1 MEYKQALKQIAKG
14 QFAPVYVCYGSESY
28 LIQEFVQRLTE
39 HLIEPEQRAFAVGRY
54 DLAETPIDEVIEE
67 AETLPFLA
75 ERKLVV
81 ASGAAFLTG
90 AKESGKVEHNMDRLT
105 AYLKAPAEFTVL
117 VLTVSADKLD
127 ERKKIVKA
135 LKDADRL
142 VPCGMLGEAELTQWL
157 QQQTDKAGF
166 SFAPG
171 AAEQLIQYAGTS
183 LQTLVKEVEKC
194 SLYIGSGGVITTD
207 DLGQLVTKTVEQDI
221 FFQMVEHIVQMK
233 MEDAFTMLAELLR
246 RKEEPIKIVML
257 IARQFRIILQVK
269 DMTQQGYSQQQIAG
283 QIGVHPYAVKIAAGQ
298 AGRFDTGR
306 LMSILQ
312 QLADLDYRMK
322 SGKIDK
328 VLGLELFLLRLAAA

>member
-54 DLAETPIDEVIEE
+54 DLAETPIDAVIEE

-157 QQQTDKAGF
+157 QQQADKAGF

-221 FFQMVEHIVQMK
+221 FQMVEHIVQMK